1 MIKNLLYSLFLHFL
15 LLTVIYAN
23 FNLRN
28 IEENKTSEI
37 AVSLI
42 SLNGSEDFSKTKLD
56 SALETKEKLNPQ
68 KEKQVLKNPKSQK
81 ESSKNKVTK
90 HPEKLA
96 KSKPS
101 KSIAK
106 PITQEKNSKF
116 KQEIAPEKIQE
127 ESDKNKKD
135 DVKNEEKDEEE
146 NNVLQKEKNLGSKEK
161 FDEEEESDEQKNP
174 TESDQRDMANSI
186 ENIDLSAR
194 EKFNIQSQLK
204 MCYRRA
210 IDETKLSSKIK
221 ISVKLSISEDG
232 YVESDLEDLI
242 DMTRYNNPKEAG
254 YKISVDNV
262 RRAIDLCSPLRNLP
276 LEKYEIWKEIILEF
290 NDENDG

>member
-23 FNLRN
+23 FNLKN

-42 SLNGSEDFSKTKLD
+42 SLNGSEDSSKTKLD
-56 SALETKEKLNPQ
+56 SALETKEKLNSK
-68 KEKQVLKNPKSQK
+68 KEKQILKNPKSQK
-81 ESSKNKVTK
+81 ESPKNKVKK

-96 KSKPS
+96 KSKSS
-101 KSIAK
+101 KSITQ
-106 PITQEKNSKF
+106 PVIQEKNSKF

-135 DVKNEEKDEEE
+135 EVKNEEKDEEE
-146 NNVLQKEKNLGSKEK
+146 NNILQKEKNLGSKEK

-174 TESDQRDMANSI
+174 KESDQQNMANSI

-210 IDETKLSSKIK
+210 IDETKLTSKVE

-232 YVESDLEDLI
+232 YIESDLEDLV

-290 NDENDG
+290 NDEGEK

>member
-23 FNLRN
+23 FNLKN

-42 SLNGSEDFSKTKLD
+42 SLNGNEDSSKTKLD
-56 SALETKEKLNPQ
+56 SALETKEKLDS
-68 KEKQVLKNPKSQK
+68 KEKKQILENPKSQK
-81 ESSKNKVTK
+81 KSPKNKVTK

-101 KSIAK
+101 KSITQ
-106 PITQEKNSKF
+106 PVIQEKNSKF
-116 KQEIAPEKIQE
+116 KQEITQEKIQE

-135 DVKNEEKDEEE
+135 DLKNEEKDEEE
-146 NNVLQKEKNLGSKEK
+146 NNILQKEKNLGSKEK
-161 FDEEEESDEQKNP
+161 FDEEKESDEQKNLA
-174 TESDQRDMANSI
+174 ESDQRNMANSI

-210 IDETKLSSKIK
+210 IDETKLSSKTK
-221 ISVKLSISEDG
+221 ISAKLSISEDG
-232 YVESDLEDLI
+232 YIESDLEDLI

-254 YKISVDNV
+254 YRISVDNV

-290 NDENDG
+290 NDENES